1 LDPVVKNTLVLGAS
15 PKPERYSYKAVCSL
29 KNNGYSVIAYGNRGG
44 EVCGVNI
51 QTSDF
56 ENISDVHTI
65 SLYIN
70 STFQKEYYDSILKL
84 NPKRIIFNPGTENEE
99 LVKLAEENDIQ
110 TLEACTLVLLSIGSY

>member
-1 LDPVVKNTLVLGAS
+1 LNPVVKNTLVLGAS

-29 KNNGYSVIAYGNRGG
+29 RNNNYPVIAYGNRGG

>member
-1 LDPVVKNTLVLGAS
+1 MTTLVLGAS

-29 KNNGYSVIAYGNRGG
+29 RNSDHPVIAYGNRGG
-44 EVCGVNI
+44 EVCGVDI

-70 STFQKEYYDSILKL
+70 STFQKEYYDMILKL
-84 NPKRIIFNPGTENEE
+84 KPQRIIFNPGTENEE
-99 LVKLAEENDIQ
+99 LSKLAEENDIQ
-110 TLEACTLVLLSIGSY
+110 TLEACTLVLLSIGNY